1 MIGEFAALGAALC
14 WTVSAVLYKRALTK
28 VSPVAANT
36 VRCAGTS
43 LVLILALALT
53 GKIGVI
59 AALSA
64 YSLFLACASGII
76 GLGLGDTLY
85 MLSLKAIGV
94 SRAVPI
100 TCTYP
105 LFSLVWAFL
114 FAGETITPEVVL
126 GAAAIVFGIWLISIS
141 KMDETLEKSEGKLH
155 LKGVVF
161 AVSTAI
167 AWSISISMINLAVKE
182 SIGFEQAYAVNTV
195 RIMAI
200 SILLVFSSLAS
211 MGKLGSLRVGWEN
224 AVMLLAGGLVAIGL
238 GWFFLT
244 FSFTLIP
251 ESQAVPISSTTPLF
265 STLAS
270 LAFLH
275 EKVTAKIALGSIM
288 VVAGIFMVFA
298 S

>member
-1 MIGEFAALGAALC
+1 M
-14 WTVSAVLYKRALTK
+14 
-28 VSPVAANT
+28 
-36 VRCAGTS
+36 
-43 LVLILALALT
+43 

-64 YSLFLACASGII
+64 RVLFLACASGII

-85 MLSLKAIGV
+85 MLSLKTIGV

-114 FAGETITPEVVL
+114 FAGETITPKVVF
-126 GAAAIVFGIWLISIS
+126 GAVAIIFGIWIISTS
-141 KMDETLEKSEGKLH
+141 KMGETLEKSDEKLR

-161 AVSTAI
+161 AVLTAI

-182 SIGFEQAYAVNTV
+182 SQSLEQAYAVNTV
-195 RIMAI
+195 RIMAV
-200 SILLVFSSLAS
+200 SVLLFSSLAS
-211 MGKLGSLRVGWEN
+211 MGKLGSLKVGLEN

-238 GWFFLT
+238 GWFLLA

-251 ESQAVPISSTTPLF
+251 ESQAAPISSTTPLF

-275 EKVTAKIALGSIM
+275 EKVTAKIALGSIV